1 MMELTESLRFTEKEA
16 FMLSRILSIL
26 IGYLFGCILTAEL
39 VSRKFAGKP
48 ASEIGETGNPGMANI
63 MINLGFFP
71 GIVTLL
77 GDLVKCLVAMTV
89 SYLLF
94 YKAGWIVTLYAGLGC
109 TLGHDFPFWRSFKG
123 GKGVAVSSIAF
134 FIFSPLWG
142 LLANIA
148 GMLVAFLTQH
158 LNIAGPVIPLFFTL
172 FMFLKG
178 ETEAG
183 ILGVVFS
190 ALSIFCNLSTII
202 GIFNGT
208 TSKTDVLGAI
218 AKKFKKK

>member
-1 MMELTESLRFTEKEA
+1 MV
-16 FMLSRILSIL
+16 SRILSLL
-26 IGYLFGCILTAEL
+26 IGYCCGCVLTAEI
-39 VSRKFAGKP
+39 VARKFAGKP

-71 GIVTLL
+71 GIITLL
-77 GDLVKCLVAMTV
+77 GDLVKCLIAMTV

-94 YKAGWIVTLYAGLGC
+94 RSSGWIVVLYAGLGC
-109 TLGHDFPFWRSFKG
+109 TLGHDFPFWRGFKG

-134 FIFSPLWG
+134 FIFNLFWG
-142 LLANIA
+142 LMANIA

-190 ALSIFCNLSTII
+190 VLSIFCNLPTIL

-218 AKKFKKK
+218 KKKFQKK

>member
-1 MMELTESLRFTEKEA
+1 MIE
-16 FMLSRILSIL
+16 RILSIL
-26 IGYLFGCILTAEL
+26 IGYCFGCVLTAEL
-39 VSRKFAGKP
+39 VARKFAGKP
-48 ASEIGETGNPGMANI
+48 VSEIGETGNPGMANI
-63 MINLGFFP
+63 MINLGFVP
-71 GIVTLL
+71 GILTLL

-94 YKAGWIVTLYAGLGC
+94 SDKPGWIVTLYAGLGC
-109 TLGHDFPFWRSFKG
+109 TLGHDFPCWRKFKG

-148 GMLVAFLTQH
+148 GMLVALITQH

-178 ETEAG
+178 NVEAG
-183 ILGVVFS
+183 VLGVVFS
-190 ALSIFCNLSTII
+190 ALSIFCNLPTIL

-218 AKKFKKK
+218 RKKFKKK

>member
-1 MMELTESLRFTEKEA
+1 MIE
-16 FMLSRILSIL
+16 RILSIL
-26 IGYLFGCILTAEL
+26 IGYCFGCVLTAEL
-39 VSRKFAGKP
+39 VARKFAGKP
-48 ASEIGETGNPGMANI
+48 VSEIGETGNPGMANI
-63 MINLGFFP
+63 MINLGFVP
-71 GIVTLL
+71 GIITLL
-77 GDLVKCLVAMTV
+77 GDLVKCLIAMTI
-89 SYLLF
+89 SCLLF
-94 YKAGWIVTLYAGLGC
+94 REKPGWIVTLYAGFGC
-109 TLGHDFPFWRSFKG
+109 TLGHDFPFWRRFRG
-123 GKGVAVSSIAF
+123 GKGVAVSSITF

-148 GMLVAFLTQH
+148 GMLVAFITQH

-178 ETEAG
+178 EVEAG

-190 ALSIFCNLSTII
+190 LLSIFCNLPTII

-218 AKKFKKK
+218 KKKFQKK

>member
-1 MMELTESLRFTEKEA
+1 
-16 FMLSRILSIL
+16 MLPRILSAV
-26 IGYLFGCILTAEL
+26 IGYVLGCVLTAEL
-39 VSRKFAGKP
+39 VARKFAGKP
-48 ASEIGETGNPGMANI
+48 ASELGETGNPGMSNI
-63 MINLGFFP
+63 MINLGFVP
-71 GIVTLL
+71 GILTLL

-89 SYLLF
+89 SCLLF
-94 YKAGWIVTLYAGLGC
+94 RKSAGWIVTLYAGLGC
-109 TLGHDFPFWRSFKG
+109 TLGHDFPFWRGFKG

-148 GMLVAFLTQH
+148 GMLVAILTQH

-183 ILGVVFS
+183 VLGVVFS
-190 ALSIFCNLSTII
+190 LLSIFCNLPTII
-202 GIFNGT
+202 GIFYGT
-208 TSKTDVLGAI
+208 TSKTDVIGAI
-218 AKKFKKK
+218 RKKLKKK

>member
-1 MMELTESLRFTEKEA
+1 
-16 FMLSRILSIL
+16 MLPRILSAV
-26 IGYLFGCILTAEL
+26 IGYILGCFLTAEL
-39 VSRKFAGKP
+39 VARKYAGKS
-48 ASEIGETGNPGMANI
+48 ASELGETGNPGMANI
-63 MINLGFFP
+63 MINLGFVP
-71 GIVTLL
+71 GILTLL

-89 SYLLF
+89 SCLLF
-94 YKAGWIVTLYAGLGC
+94 KASAGWIVTLYAGLGC
-109 TLGHDFPFWRSFKG
+109 TLGHDFPFWRGFKG

-190 ALSIFCNLSTII
+190 LLSIFCNLPTII

-218 AKKFKKK
+218 RKKLKKKK